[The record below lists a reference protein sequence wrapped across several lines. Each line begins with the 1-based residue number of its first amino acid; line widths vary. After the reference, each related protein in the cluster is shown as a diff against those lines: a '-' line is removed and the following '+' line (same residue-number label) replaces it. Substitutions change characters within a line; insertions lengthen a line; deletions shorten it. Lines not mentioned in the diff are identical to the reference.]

1 MKSSI
6 RLLLTICVSFLLM
19 MVAGCGSDKYSG
31 TWIQTL
37 DSLHEGTVVRQVNIE
52 KNDTTFLVEK
62 EDIKGAIAHFADIP
76 SDLRDD
82 IELKNL
88 LGALYYSDMLG

>member
-37 DSLHEGTVVRQVNIE
+37 DSLHEGTVVRQINIE
-52 KNDTTFLVEK
+52 KN
-62 EDIKGAIAHFADIP
+62 G
-76 SDLRDD
+76 
-82 IELKNL
+82 
-88 LGALYYSDMLG
+88 